1 MMISSVYVDFLKIK
15 FPCPYR
21 ASLEFHIFL
30 RFIQYIFLI
39 FITMKIAIKSILL
52 QSACSCHEAEREVET
67 KTHMKV
73 IISPSG
79 QPVII
84 TQFDQK
90 LRDLR

>member
-1 MMISSVYVDFLKIK
+1 MF
-15 FPCPYR
+15 
-21 ASLEFHIFL
+21 
-30 RFIQYIFLI
+30 
-39 FITMKIAIKSILL
+39 
-52 QSACSCHEAEREVET
+52 QSACACEEAAREVRES

-90 LRDLR
+90 LRDLRLVQGKSPSHYCNYKSFFRKRFFTTLT

>member
-1 MMISSVYVDFLKIK
+1 MIF
-15 FPCPYR
+15 
-21 ASLEFHIFL
+21 
-30 RFIQYIFLI
+30 
-39 FITMKIAIKSILL
+39 
-52 QSACSCHEAEREVET
+52 QSACTCEEAAREVRES

>member
-1 MMISSVYVDFLKIK
+1 MTLKIQL
-15 FPCPYR
+15 
-21 ASLEFHIFL
+21 SLNL
-30 RFIQYIFLI
+30 LSL
-39 FITMKIAIKSILL
+39 TKTILL